1 MELAK
6 IEQFE
11 RARLFKS
18 TEFETKKFIFDESKY
33 HELQVEKDLDIEK
46 YFALIGKRVLII
58 MKV

>member
-11 RARLFKS
+11 RARLFKN

-33 HELQVEKDLDIEK
+33 HELQVEKNIHVQI
-46 YFALIGKRVLII
+46 ATTATTAV
-58 MKV
+58 